1 MHFCFQLWLVKYIT
15 HDNINHKKNYMELI
29 ELNQVELKEINGGRI
44 HPLEL
49 IYHSARLGW
58 DFGKWLAE
66 L

>member
-1 MHFCFQLWLVKYIT
+1 
-15 HDNINHKKNYMELI
+15 MELI

-66 L
+66 LER